1 MFVNWLE
8 EGLKPWF
15 WWFQR
20 WFDDDFEQGMKMLF
34 EGSLS
39 GFIKTWHLE
48 TIFKWCCSSWRGF
61 GDCFQVSRP
70 SLNLFLGHLQHHQ
83 NNLQT
88 SLKPPSLRFLFCPNF
103 SFHIFK
109 FCPASS
115 LPSWI
120 LFFSFFLLPSLMQFL
135 SSFFAVKKRILLPRL
150 FSGTFA
156 IIIHQIFSLT
166 LCPIS
171 DSS

>member
-70 SLNLFLGHLQHHQ
+70 SLNLFLGHLQHHRQ

-88 SLKPPSLRFLFCPNF
+88 SLKPPSLRFLFSQFFLPPFQILSCTISPILDSFLLLFPSPF
-103 SFHIFK
+103 SYAI
-109 FCPASS
+109 
-115 LPSWI
+115 
-120 LFFSFFLLPSLMQFL
+120 SFFLFCCEKKD
-135 SSFFAVKKRILLPRL
+135 SFTAP
-150 FSGTFA
+150 
-156 IIIHQIFSLT
+156 IFRDIRYYYS
-166 LCPIS
+166 PNF
-171 DSS
+171 